1 MPADLDT
8 RLSEHF
14 RLGEFLR
21 SDTAERKPE
30 WVEAQYNP
38 AESVIGCLSFM
49 VATALE
55 PIRSTFAYPMR
66 ISSGYRSP
74 PVNAAVGGSATSQH
88 LLGQAADCQID
99 DGFLSASDFEPLRT
113 RIRERIHD
121 RTGRKPR
128 DDLNANF
135 YLFAYVVLRID
146 DFGID
151 QVIHEYGLGAGRPA
165 WVHIAASAGGP
176 KAARIMG
183 LGNKLPKSGALT
195 ITEALALGT

>member
-1 MPADLDT
+1 MPADLAT
-8 RLSEHF
+8 RLSPHF
-14 RLGEFLR
+14 TLAEFLR

-38 AESVIGCLSFM
+38 GEAVIGSLSFL

-55 PIRSTFAYPMR
+55 PIRSTFGYPMR

-74 PVNAAVGGSATSQH
+74 PVNAAVGGTSTSQH

-99 DGFLSASDFEPLRT
+99 DGFLTAPDFDSLRERIRA
-113 RIRERIHD
+113 RIRER
-121 RTGRKPR
+121 TGRPAR

-165 WVHIAASAGGP
+165 WVHIAASAGPP
-176 KAARIMG
+176 KAARTMG
-183 LGNKLPKSGALT
+183 LGNKLSKTGALT
-195 ITEALALGT
+195 VTEALALGT